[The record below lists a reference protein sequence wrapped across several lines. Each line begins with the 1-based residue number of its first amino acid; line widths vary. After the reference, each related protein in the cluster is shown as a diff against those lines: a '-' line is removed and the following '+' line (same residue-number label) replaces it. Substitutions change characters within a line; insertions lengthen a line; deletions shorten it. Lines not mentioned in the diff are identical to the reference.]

1 MKADVKNGA
10 KKASQRKAQNRKA
23 WNKGKTVGQKAPFPP
38 DAILVIRHMLK
49 DVPRDLALFNT
60 AIDTMLRASDLL
72 TLRVEDVTDHN
83 GEVIEEGETRQSKT
97 GIGASFVLKDK
108 ARAALAAWIAASGKF
123 PGDYLFTSL
132 RKDTLGQPIS
142 RVQYS
147 RLIKKWA
154 EYARL
159 DPRRYSTHSGRRTK
173 SSIIYAKT
181 KNLAACRELLGQKD
195 IGSTARYLG
204 VDRRQALNL
213 AKDIDV

>member
-1 MKADVKNGA
+1 MKANT
-10 KKASQRKAQNRKA
+10 KKRA
-23 WNKGKTVGQKAPFPP
+23 WNKGKSVGQKAPFPP
-38 DAILVIRHMLK
+38 DAIVVIRHVLK
-49 DVPRDLALFNT
+49 DQPRDLALFNT
-60 AIDTMLRASDLL
+60 AIDTMLRATDLL
-72 TLRVEDVTDHN
+72 MLRVEDVTDHN
-83 GEVIEEGETRQSKT
+83 CEVIEEGQTRQSKT
-97 GIGASFVLKDK
+97 GTEAQFVLKEK
-108 ARAALAAWIAASGKF
+108 ARAALIGWIAESGKF
-123 PGDYLFTSL
+123 AGDYLFTSL
-132 RKDTLGQPIS
+132 RKDTGGQPIT

-154 EYARL
+154 GYARL

-181 KNLAACRELLGQKD
+181 KNLAACKELLGQKD